1 MERLSSTILMLCVA
15 EKVMKQCGLTD
26 KEITTTS
33 ADRFGISVMLD
44 KGAKAFDFISKL
56 TDKMDLTIVDQRAH
70 RDEERDTEFFT
81 TKFETPAG
89 RSVDICLTESK

>member
-1 MERLSSTILMLCVA
+1 
-15 EKVMKQCGLTD
+15 
-26 KEITTTS
+26 
-33 ADRFGISVMLD
+33 
-44 KGAKAFDFISKL
+44 
-56 TDKMDLTIVDQRAH
+56 MDLTIVDQRAH